1 MMGWAIIGVI
11 LFGLARFAG
20 GGLIARIVP
29 LPYVDTTLHTL
40 VVALIIAISVLIDRL
55 LRRFYWIG
63 YLEKRRKRNTPALIQ
78 DIVTILI
85 LLAGLA
91 LGLALEA
98 GLSLTGIATASGAL
112 AFVLGIALQPVI
124 QDLFSGLSI
133 NFDGSYALGD
143 WLTIYSDQLKEP
155 IYGKVTGI
163 NWRTTFL
170 TLEEGTRL
178 MVPNRM
184 VSTNPVMNHS
194 RPASAKRL
202 SVELEVDVR
211 VPVERVMDMLLG
223 EAFKAVRNP
232 GLTRTPPPN
241 VIVNKITSDA
251 IGYEVRFFCFPDQIS
266 PSNAKSLVLRALHD
280 VIQQNELPM
289 PVTQVEL
296 TKPPNVE
303 FMLGEHEIATA
314 LNDVK
319 LFSRLLNEAQTQ
331 ELAKHCKPMELQPG
345 GVMMRKGESAS
356 AMYIILEGAASVSLD
371 EKGDEAHEIAIS
383 ATGDVVGEMS
393 LLTGQPRSA
402 TVTALTR
409 LRTVEVTTEAISEL
423 FKTSPELLQRF
434 SHVLARRQQE
444 QNAHASRQRDTK
456 EVEMDIVT
464 RMKEIFLS
472 AFD

>member
-20 GGLIARIVP
+20 DGLIAHLVP
-29 LPYVDTTLHTL
+29 AAYVSTTLH
-40 VVALIIAISVLIDRL
+40 ALAIAFILALALLFDRL
-55 LRRFYWIG
+55 LRRIYWVG
-63 YLEKRRKRNTPALIQ
+63 YLKRRRKRDTPALIQ
-78 DIVTILI
+78 DIVTILL

-91 LGLALEA
+91 IGLALEA

-133 NFDGSYALGD
+133 NFDGSYSLGD
-143 WLTIYSDQLKEP
+143 WLTIYSDQLEEP

-194 RPASAKRL
+194 RPASAKRM
-202 SVELEVDVR
+202 SVEVEIDVR
-211 VPVERVMDMLLG
+211 VPVERVIDMLLG

-232 GLTRTPPPN
+232 GLARTPPPN
-241 VIVNKITSDA
+241 VIVSKITQDA
-251 IGYEVRFFCFPDQIS
+251 IGYDVRFYCYPDQIS
-266 PSNAKSLVLRALHD
+266 PGRAKSLVLRALHD
-280 VIQQNELPM
+280 VIQQNDLPL

-296 TKPPNVE
+296 TKAPNVE
-303 FMLGEHEIATA
+303 FVLGEHEIANA

-319 LFSRLLNEAQTQ
+319 LFSRLLNAAQTG
-331 ELAKHCKPMELQPG
+331 ELAKRCKPMELPPG
-345 GVMMRKGESAS
+345 GVMMRKGESAT

-393 LLTGQPRSA
+393 LMTGQPRSA

-409 LRTVEVTTEAISEL
+409 LRMVEVTTEAISEL
-423 FKTSPELLQRF
+423 FKMSPELLQRF
-434 SHVLARRQQE
+434 SHVLAKRQQE
-444 QNAHASRQRDTK
+444 QEAHTSRLRDTK
-456 EVEMDIVT
+456 EVEQDLMS

-472 AFD
+472 AFE

>member
-1 MMGWAIIGVI
+1 MLGWAILGVI
-11 LFGLARFAG
+11 VFGLARFAG
-20 GGLIARIVP
+20 HDLIAQYVP
-29 LPYVDTTLHTL
+29 AAYAGTTLHTL
-40 VVALIIAISVLIDRL
+40 VILLILASSLLFDRL

-63 YLEKRRKRNTPALIQ
+63 YLEKRRKRETPALVQ
-78 DIVTILI
+78 DIVTII
-85 LLAGLA
+85 VLLGGLA

-98 GLSLTGIATASGAL
+98 GLSLTGIATASGAV

-202 SVELEVDVR
+202 AVEVQVDVR
-211 VPVERVMDMLLG
+211 IPVERVMDMLLG

-232 GLTRTPPPN
+232 GLARTPPPQ
-241 VIVNKITSDA
+241 VVVTEITSDA
-251 IGYEVRFFCFPDQIS
+251 IGYEVRFYCFPDQIS
-266 PSNAKSLVLRALHD
+266 PGNARSVVLRAIHD

-296 TKPPNVE
+296 TKAPNVE
-303 FMLGEHEIATA
+303 FVLGENEIANA
-314 LNDVK
+314 LRDVK
-319 LFSRLLNEAQTQ
+319 LFARVLNEEQTR
-331 ELAKHCKPMELQPG
+331 ELAKNCKPVELQPG
-345 GVMMRKGESAS
+345 EVMMRKGEAAS
-356 AMYIILEGAASVSLD
+356 AMFIILEGAASVSLD
-371 EKGDEAHEIAIS
+371 DKGDEAHEIAIS

-393 LLTGQPRSA
+393 LMTGQPRSA

-409 LRTVEVTTEAISEL
+409 MRIVEITTAAISEL
-423 FKTSPELLQRF
+423 MKSSPELLQRF
-434 SHVLARRQQE
+434 SHVLAKRQQE
-444 QNAHASRQRDTK
+444 NDAHANRIRDAK
-456 EVEMDIVT
+456 QVEKDLIAT
-464 RMKEIFLS
+464 MKEIFLS
-472 AFD
+472 AFS

>member
-1 MMGWAIIGVI
+1 MLGWAIVGVI
-11 LFGLARFAG
+11 IFGLAHFAG
-20 GGLIARIVP
+20 AGIIAHY
-29 LPYVDTTLHTL
+29 LPASYAVTTQHTL
-40 VVALIIAISVLIDRL
+40 VIALILSVSLLLDRL

-63 YLEKRRKRNTPALIQ
+63 YLEKRRKRDTPALIQ
-78 DIVTILI
+78 DIVTIII

-143 WLTIYSDQLKEP
+143 WLTIYSDQLEGP

-202 SVELEVDVR
+202 AVEVEVDVR

-223 EAFKAVRNP
+223 EAFKAMRNP
-232 GLTRTPPPN
+232 GLARTPPPE
-241 VIVNKITSDA
+241 VIVNRITQDA
-251 IGYEVRFFCFPDQIS
+251 IGYNVRFYCFPDQIS
-266 PSNAKSLVLRALHD
+266 PSKARSVVLRALHD
-280 VIQQNELPM
+280 VILLNELPM

-296 TKPPNVE
+296 TKAPNVE
-303 FMLGEHEIATA
+303 FVLGEKEITNA
-314 LNDVK
+314 LMDVK
-319 LFSRLLNEAQTQ
+319 LFARALNETQVQ
-331 ELAKHCKPMELQPG
+331 ELAKRCKPVELAPG
-345 GVMMRKGESAS
+345 GVMMRKGENAS

-393 LLTGQPRSA
+393 LMTGQPRSA

-409 LRTVEVTTEAISEL
+409 LRTVEITTEAISEL

-434 SHVLARRQQE
+434 SHILARRQQE
-444 QNAHASRQRDTK
+444 QDAHADRLRDAK
-456 EVEMDIVT
+456 QVEKDIVA
-464 RMKEIFLS
+464 RMKAIFLS
-472 AFD
+472 AFS

>member
-1 MMGWAIIGVI
+1 MLGWAILGVI
-11 LFGLARFAG
+11 VFGLARFAG
-20 GGLIARIVP
+20 AGALAHFISQ
-29 LPYVDTTLHTL
+29 PYLNTTLHTL
-40 VVALIIAISVLIDRL
+40 VIAFILSIALLLDRV
-55 LRRFYWIG
+55 LRRLYWVG
-63 YLEKRRKRNTPALIQ
+63 YLEKRRKRETPALIQ
-78 DIVTILI
+78 DIVTIL
-85 LLAGLA
+85 LLSAGLA

-143 WLTIYSDQLKEP
+143 WLTIYSDQLEGP

-194 RPASAKRL
+194 RPASSKRL
-202 SVELEVDVR
+202 SVEVEIDFR
-211 VPVERVMDMLLG
+211 VPAERVTDMLLG
-223 EAFKAVRNP
+223 EAFKAVRSP
-232 GLTRTPPPN
+232 GLARTPPPQ
-241 VIVNKITSDA
+241 VILNKVTSDSVV
-251 IGYEVRFFCFPDQIS
+251 YEVRFYCFPDQIS
-266 PSNAKSLVLRALHD
+266 PGNAKSNVLRALHN
-280 VIQQNELPM
+280 VIQQNDMPT

-296 TKPPNVE
+296 TKAPSVE
-303 FMLGEHEIATA
+303 FSLGEKEITNA
-314 LNDVK
+314 LTDVK
-319 LFSRLLNEAQTQ
+319 LFARVLNETQLQ
-331 ELAKHCKPMELQPG
+331 ELAGHCKPAELQPG
-345 GVMMRKGESAS
+345 DVMMRKGESAN
-356 AMYIILEGAASVSLD
+356 AMFIILEGAASVSLD
-371 EKGDEAHEIAIS
+371 EAGDQEHEIAIS

-393 LLTGQPRSA
+393 VMTGQPRTA

-409 LRTVEVTTEAISEL
+409 VRMVEVTTEAISEL

-444 QNAHASRQRDTK
+444 QDAHANRIRDSRQ
-456 EVEMDIVT
+456 VEKDLVD

-472 AFD
+472 AFS